1 MKPLNKICIRWLQ
14 GCLIFF
20 VAGCNS
26 EAKQKTISSVAIEKN
41 AFVQRA
47 FNQVGQAKKL
57 IKNGDIITRL
67 GNDFTSQSLKK
78 LNRRD
83 ETWSH
88 CGIASVENDSL
99 FVYHSLGG
107 EWNPDEKIKREL
119 FEEFAEPYSNNGIGI
134 YRFNVSKTLLTKIPI
149 TASGLKNAGVS
160 FDMDFDLH
168 TDNKMYCAEFVSK
181 AIEKASGKSLVFNHS
196 FINKFEFI
204 GVDDIFLHPQCMH
217 IKTYLY
223 K

>member
-1 MKPLNKICIRWLQ
+1 MKPLSKINLRWLQ
-14 GCLIFF
+14 CCLIFF
-20 VAGCNS
+20 VAGCS
-26 EAKQKTISSVAIEKN
+26 SQAKQKTISPVDKEKN

-47 FNQVGQAKKL
+47 FIHIIQAKKL
-57 IKNGDIITRL
+57 IKNGDILTRL

-88 CGIASVENDSL
+88 CGIASIENDSL

-107 EWNPDEKIKREL
+107 EWNPDEKIKRDL
-119 FEEFAEPYSNNGIGI
+119 FEDFAEPFSNNGLGI
-134 YRFNVSKTLLTKIPI
+134 YRFDINKSLAKKMTGKALEF
-149 TASGLKNAGVS
+149 KNAGIS
-160 FDMDFDLH
+160 FDMDFNLQ
-168 TDNKMYCAEFVSK
+168 TDDKMYCAEFVCK
-181 AIEKASGKSLVFNHS
+181 VIEKASGKSLVFNHS

-204 GVDDIFLHPQCMH
+204 GVDDIFLQPHCRH
-217 IKTYLY
+217 VKTYLY

>member
-1 MKPLNKICIRWLQ
+1 MKPLNNICIRWLQ
-14 GCLIFF
+14 GCLIFI
-20 VAGCNS
+20 VAGCSS
-26 EAKQKTISSVAIEKN
+26 EAKQKSISSVAIEKN

-47 FNQVGQAKKL
+47 FNQIGQAKKF
-57 IKNGDIITRL
+57 IKNGDVITRL

-88 CGIASVENDSL
+88 CGIASIENDSL

-107 EWNPDEKIKREL
+107 EWNPDEKIKRDL

-134 YRFNVSKTLLTKIPI
+134 YRFDINETLVKRIPE
-149 TASGLKNAGVS
+149 TAAEFKNAGVS
-160 FDMDFDLH
+160 FDMDFNLQSD
-168 TDNKMYCAEFVSK
+168 DKMYCAEFVCK
-181 AIEKASGKSLVFNHS
+181 VIEKASGKSLVFNHS
-196 FINKFEFI
+196 FINKFEFV
-204 GVDDIFLHPQCMH
+204 GVDDIFLQPHSIH
-217 IKTYLY
+217 VKTYGY